1 MLSNTYLTKIFV
13 VAFVFIVLPLGLFV
27 CKKLYDKMKNEEHRE
42 KGKVIQTI
50 IKNHCLIQMIAWPT
64 LCLFSLLIFL
74 NNDTFHFIDP
84 FKTIFA
90 IQIFRCLY
98 HFFRVY
104 LSFHSLIVAIARYS
118 FLMYDIQTDIIGI
131 PKLRSL
137 FISCRIGVPIMHS
150 ILYACTATF
159 QVRWILLFAI
169 RNNSMSIPSEQHG
182 FFSIQV
188 TEEKEYNNLLY
199 NIIKNLMP
207 PQVIFGLQLF
217 EAAIFI
223 LIASNII
230 EGFLYTHLFIHFH
243 R

>member
-1 MLSNTYLTKIFV
+1 
-13 VAFVFIVLPLGLFV
+13 
-27 CKKLYDKMKNEEHRE
+27 
-42 KGKVIQTI
+42 
-50 IKNHCLIQMIAWPT
+50 
-64 LCLFSLLIFL
+64 
-74 NNDTFHFIDP
+74 
-84 FKTIFA
+84 
-90 IQIFRCLY
+90 
-98 HFFRVY
+98 
-104 LSFHSLIVAIARYS
+104 
-118 FLMYDIQTDIIGI
+118 
-131 PKLRSL
+131 
-137 FISCRIGVPIMHS
+137 MHS

-188 TEEKEYNNLLY
+188 TEAKEYNNLLY
-199 NIIKNLMP
+199 NIIKNIMP